1 MRIDLS
7 CPAEILRAELP
18 TAEEPWIRILIL
30 NGTDR
35 GINSCEATA
44 KVLDREG
51 RELGRTVHRAR
62 ALAGRPYGTFLMT
75 IPMEPI
81 EGAAGIEARLDK
93 AWFEDND
100 VWRRNEAAEIEY
112 EDNMLPP
119 GNDLN
124 ALKYV
129 AGPTAVGFPSQQA
142 RLWVCVCG
150 RANGNGSD
158 HCARCRREK
167 ETLFRQYN
175 REAVLRQVSQRERQ
189 LDLKSRGAR
198 EEAAQIQRQR
208 EEEFNRQQAR
218 KKQRYRLWGALGATL
233 LIAAATYWGGAPL
246 ARRISADQ
254 AAKDGRLEDAE
265 MLLTG
270 ITGFPGVEERI
281 TAVKLEEARRDGT
294 AAVSETAEFPETT
307 VLADIAERLRA
318 EDATSEDG
326 RLADR
331 VDMIRAKKLLA
342 EGKTGE
348 AETLVLGLPEETE
361 GRTETL
367 AECAYARGEAA
378 MAAGEYDK
386 AEKIFLG
393 LGAWKDAENR
403 VKDCQYDPALK
414 MIEAGD
420 YESAI
425 AKLSMIPEYLD
436 SEELIRKSRYLQGI
450 TLEAAG
456 ETEAARQAYL
466 QAGTY
471 EDAEEKAAALRW
483 RQAETEYA
491 NGNWAVA
498 MEIFREMDGIGDARE
513 KWILSATELARA
525 AYKIRDYE
533 RAAEILTGLP
543 EDTRETLQIRT
554 RAYFLGAKAAADRGE
569 TEKAVEMMEKVPDYG
584 DARKNIRNWRIALAE
599 AALTA
604 GDAERAKEWL
614 EPVAEENYSAQRLMK
629 QIDRELAKKAEEADT
644 TGADTEKDSRKE
656 TEAP

>member
-7 CPAEILRAELP
+7 CPGEILRAELP

-81 EGAAGIEARLDK
+81 EDAAGIEARLDK

-208 EEEFNRQQAR
+208 EEEFDRQQAR
-218 KKQRYRLWGALGATL
+218 KKRRYRLWGALGATL
-233 LIAAATYWGGAPL
+233 LIAAAAYWGGAPL
-246 ARRISADQ
+246 TRRISADQ
-254 AAKDGRLEDAE
+254 AAKEGRLEDAE
-265 MLLTG
+265 TLLAG

-294 AAVSETAEFPETT
+294 AAVSETGELPETT
-307 VLADIAERLRA
+307 VLAITTGGYGKRTDPDEYREQGRGGMGIKAMQLTEKTGDLAALMFVHEDEDILLIT
-318 EDATSEDG
+318 DDG
-326 RLADR
+326 TI
-331 VDMIRAKKLLA
+331 IRARAADVRLCGRSTQGVRIMRLA
-342 EGKTGE
+342 EGSTVVGVCR
-348 AETLVLGLPEETE
+348 AEKEEETPDE
-361 GRTETL
+361 PL
-367 AECAYARGEAA
+367 
-378 MAAGEYDK
+378 
-386 AEKIFLG
+386 
-393 LGAWKDAENR
+393 N
-403 VKDCQYDPALK
+403 
-414 MIEAGD
+414 
-420 YESAI
+420 
-425 AKLSMIPEYLD
+425 
-436 SEELIRKSRYLQGI
+436 
-450 TLEAAG
+450 
-456 ETEAARQAYL
+456 
-466 QAGTY
+466 
-471 EDAEEKAAALRW
+471 AEETK
-483 RQAETEYA
+483 T
-491 NGNWAVA
+491 
-498 MEIFREMDGIGDARE
+498 DGE
-513 KWILSATELARA
+513 EPKATE
-525 AYKIRDYE
+525 E
-533 RAAEILTGLP
+533 
-543 EDTRETLQIRT
+543 Q
-554 RAYFLGAKAAADRGE
+554 
-569 TEKAVEMMEKVPDYG
+569 
-584 DARKNIRNWRIALAE
+584 
-599 AALTA
+599 
-604 GDAERAKEWL
+604 
-614 EPVAEENYSAQRLMK
+614 
-629 QIDRELAKKAEEADT
+629 
-644 TGADTEKDSRKE
+644 
-656 TEAP
+656 